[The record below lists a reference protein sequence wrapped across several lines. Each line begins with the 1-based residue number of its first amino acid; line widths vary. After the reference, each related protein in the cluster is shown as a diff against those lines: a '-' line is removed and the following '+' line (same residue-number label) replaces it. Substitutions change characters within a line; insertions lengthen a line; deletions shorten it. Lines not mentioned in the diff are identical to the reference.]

1 MTSASS
7 STASSAKLF
16 LETTLPT
23 GEPGYWEVE
32 VTGVGKEIKR
42 PLCLIF
48 IVFCFQFI
56 WGFATSRKGIP
67 KIMATFSAN
76 ISNLIQVLSSPSD
89 TSVMAYAVVFTV
101 WPSAN
106 LTVIPS
112 LGIIVNLNDSAYE
125 RLIKL
130 FVAPESTSAATWK
143 LPNVSNTSKSFLI
156 GLIA

>member
-1 MTSASS
+1 
-7 STASSAKLF
+7 
-16 LETTLPT
+16 
-23 GEPGYWEVE
+23 
-32 VTGVGKEIKR
+32 
-42 PLCLIF
+42 
-48 IVFCFQFI
+48 
-56 WGFATSRKGIP
+56 
-67 KIMATFSAN
+67 
-76 ISNLIQVLSSPSD
+76 
-89 TSVMAYAVVFTV
+89 MAYAVVFTV